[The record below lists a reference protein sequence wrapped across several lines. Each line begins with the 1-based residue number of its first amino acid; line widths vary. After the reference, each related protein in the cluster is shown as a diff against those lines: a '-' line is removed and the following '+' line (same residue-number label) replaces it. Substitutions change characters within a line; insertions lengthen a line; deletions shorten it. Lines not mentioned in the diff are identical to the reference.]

1 MDISDS
7 MDGATWPGSQQ
18 VSRVEWLKKGLFGI
32 FHSMTETTS
41 SSPHVKT
48 RQQVWRVS
56 LLAIDAMQV
65 AVLALRLDYG
75 WSARWFGWLQNMSL
89 LGWLLPDVRPEWY
102 NIVYAVVVLMVWV
115 ALIDAAYVFEAWG
128 NARRRRTHSPG
139 LLWCRSY
146 VGYMF
151 QHGNFTSTGIA
162 ALKLL
167 RALVRILLTAGFV
180 PIFGVLISP
189 LDCAAMRGWVVWACA
204 HLRNA
209 ALTGVVRLCRYNG
222 EDFSCTSPHAV
233 LFILISLATMLCF
246 VPFGLAASL
255 VFHDSDANSRSI
267 VAKAN
272 GRESMYGVGAK
283 IIAVSS
289 SRLAGTLPALPPLL
303 MVVMY
308 GSLACYV
315 SMGLPFYDNRMNR
328 FRAGA
333 STVTAT
339 MALGALILVLTG
351 ADAEIFTATWVV
363 VGVLSTVFGSMLPV
377 ARRRQLLVRVP
388 QRSRMQCCEG

>member
-1 MDISDS
+1 M
-7 MDGATWPGSQQ
+7 
-18 VSRVEWLKKGLFGI
+18 
-32 FHSMTETTS
+32 
-41 SSPHVKT
+41 
-48 RQQVWRVS
+48 
-56 LLAIDAMQV
+56 
-65 AVLALRLDYG
+65 
-75 WSARWFGWLQNMSL
+75 
-89 LGWLLPDVRPEWY
+89 
-102 NIVYAVVVLMVWV
+102 
-115 ALIDAAYVFEAWG
+115 
-128 NARRRRTHSPG
+128 
-139 LLWCRSY
+139 
-146 VGYMF
+146 
-151 QHGNFTSTGIA
+151 
-162 ALKLL
+162 
-167 RALVRILLTAGFV
+167 RILLTAGFV

-209 ALTGVVRLCRYNG
+209 VLTGVVRLCRYNG

-283 IIAVSS
+283 IVAVSS

-303 MVVMY
+303 MVAMY

-351 ADAEIFTATWVV
+351 ADAEIFTATWVA
-363 VGVLSTVFGSMLPV
+363 VGVLGAALGSMLPV
-377 ARRRQLLVRVP
+377 ARRRQLLVRAVIRP
-388 QRSRMQCCEG
+388 QLPCVSAVLPATS

>member
-1 MDISDS
+1 MQRTYSRR
-7 MDGATWPGSQQ
+7 GATPG
-18 VSRVEWLKKGLFGI
+18 
-32 FHSMTETTS
+32 
-41 SSPHVKT
+41 
-48 RQQVWRVS
+48 
-56 LLAIDAMQV
+56 AV
-65 AVLALRLDYG
+65 AHTH
-75 WSARWFGWLQNMSL
+75 
-89 LGWLLPDVRPEWY
+89 
-102 NIVYAVVVLMVWV
+102 
-115 ALIDAAYVFEAWG
+115 
-128 NARRRRTHSPG
+128 RT
-139 LLWCRSY
+139 CCSY

-209 ALTGVVRLCRYNG
+209 VLTGVVRLCRYNG

-283 IIAVSS
+283 IVAVSS

-351 ADAEIFTATWVV
+351 ADAEIFTATWVA
-363 VGVLSTVFGSMLPV
+363 VGVLGAALGSMLPV
-377 ARRRQLLVRVP
+377 ARRRQLLVRAVIRP
-388 QRSRMQCCEG
+388 QLPCVSAVLPATS